1 MPLSA
6 HKLTTCTF
14 CGVGCGIYL
23 ESAGGAITGAYPSM
37 SHPANQ
43 GRICVRGWH
52 VHEVASSPDRLRKP
66 LIRRNGALEPASWK
80 DAYDFV
86 AERLTAVKGKHGPE
100 AIGFVTSPR
109 CSNEEAY
116 LLQRL
121 ARSVIGTNNVVHGLG
136 LYRQTSIHVLRDM
149 LGIPAA
155 TSSISELAKSDV
167 IVVDGIDLG
176 KQLPTIGGWVIRAK
190 LAGAKLIATGNRGH
204 RVAEHADHF
213 LQIRP
218 NTDVL
223 LYGAMAK
230 VVVDR
235 GLMNVPFVQA
245 HCRDYEKFLLAIQ
258 DFDVLWAAAECGV
271 SPEAIEEAAL
281 TYARAKSAM
290 ILYSTGVEARGAE
303 AVQAIVNLAL
313 LTGNVGKAGAGIM
326 PLAEHNNLQ
335 GGCDMGMLPDFFPGY
350 VPVEND
356 AERRRLGAL
365 WHAELP
371 AKPGVDLGA
380 ALGVNGGAIRA
391 LWLDQHDPLRR
402 GAEVDAEMLAKLDF
416 LVTQQMF
423 TTEVSQYAHVML
435 PVVAFGEEQVT
446 YTSTERRIQLTARA
460 VEPAGGVVPAW
471 LQIVRVAQRMGAAW
485 EYESS
490 AEVMAEIGQA
500 VPAYAAAS
508 YENLSREYGRQ
519 WPCTIDRPLGAQI
532 LFESALPA
540 KGFRFAAI
548 ERPAA
553 PPRPP
558 AEYPFVVVLGRSLY
572 YWHRDVLVQHSET
585 LKREY
590 GMLLLDY
597 PEGFVEI
604 NTEDAARMKIRDG
617 ARIRLVTAHG
627 SGETLARLTGEVK
640 SGSVFIPF
648 FLQEMTRALT
658 SGNHVEGDGQH
669 PLFVRVETV

>member
-86 AERLTAVKGKHGPE
+86 AERLTAVKAKHGPE

-519 WPCTIDRPLGAQI
+519 WPCTMDRPLGAQI

-640 SGSVFIPF
+640 SGSVFVPF

>member
-1 MPLSA
+1 
-6 HKLTTCTF
+6 
-14 CGVGCGIYL
+14 
-23 ESAGGAITGAYPSM
+23 
-37 SHPANQ
+37 
-43 GRICVRGWH
+43 
-52 VHEVASSPDRLRKP
+52 
-66 LIRRNGALEPASWK
+66 
-80 DAYDFV
+80 
-86 AERLTAVKGKHGPE
+86 
-100 AIGFVTSPR
+100 
-109 CSNEEAY
+109 
-116 LLQRL
+116 
-121 ARSVIGTNNVVHGLG
+121 
-136 LYRQTSIHVLRDM
+136 
-149 LGIPAA
+149 
-155 TSSISELAKSDV
+155 
-167 IVVDGIDLG
+167 
-176 KQLPTIGGWVIRAK
+176 
-190 LAGAKLIATGNRGH
+190 
-204 RVAEHADHF
+204 
-213 LQIRP
+213 
-218 NTDVL
+218 
-223 LYGAMAK
+223 
-230 VVVDR
+230 
-235 GLMNVPFVQA
+235 
-245 HCRDYEKFLLAIQ
+245 
-258 DFDVLWAAAECGV
+258 
-271 SPEAIEEAAL
+271 
-281 TYARAKSAM
+281 
-290 ILYSTGVEARGAE
+290 
-303 AVQAIVNLAL
+303 
-313 LTGNVGKAGAGIM
+313 
-326 PLAEHNNLQ
+326 
-335 GGCDMGMLPDFFPGY
+335 
-350 VPVEND
+350 
-356 AERRRLGAL
+356 
-365 WHAELP
+365 
-371 AKPGVDLGA
+371 
-380 ALGVNGGAIRA
+380 
-391 LWLDQHDPLRR
+391 
-402 GAEVDAEMLAKLDF
+402 
-416 LVTQQMF
+416 
-423 TTEVSQYAHVML
+423 
-435 PVVAFGEEQVT
+435 
-446 YTSTERRIQLTARA
+446 
-460 VEPAGGVVPAW
+460 
-471 LQIVRVAQRMGAAW
+471 MGAAW